1 MIDYTNKS
9 SSDKILYL
17 LKTGGPK
24 TAAILAKAL
33 NITSMGARQHL
44 QNMTEEG
51 LIEFQDIKQGRG
63 RPARY
68 WKTTKLADNRFPNTH
83 SELTLQLISAAHD
96 VFGEEGVN
104 KLINARQEKAL
115 IRYQNYIKGSKS
127 LEDKLL
133 RLSEIRTE
141 EGYMSN
147 VEAAGE
153 GYILNE
159 NHCPIYTAASNCQE
173 FCDSELVLYR
183 LVLGNNYK
191 IERTEHILSQGRRC
205 SYTITN
211 NQA

>member
-159 NHCPIYTAASNCQE
+159 NHCPISTAASNCQE